1 MERKTPAPPDDEH
14 LEIHKESRDAHE
26 GDKELDDYDK
36 EVADSFPASDPP
48 AWGVVRARLELARKN
63 PPPEHRDFVAPS

>member
-48 AWGVVRARLELARKN
+48 AQ
-63 PPPEHRDFVAPS
+63 P